1 MFMPDDDI
9 GDSGG
14 REGGIGD
21 RGEATSAGS
30 IDGRHLLL
38 IGAGPGL
45 GGALARRFAEGGY
58 RVTLVARSTDALGK
72 LAGTLADTGAEIDT
86 ISVDAGD
93 PEGLGARM
101 SALYRGEGAP
111 GLIVYNAVMG
121 APDQLLT
128 SSVAHLQAA
137 YAVDVIG
144 AIVVAQVAAPAMR
157 AAGQGTIIVTGG
169 GFADHPIAALATVS
183 LGKAALR
190 SAATMLGADLE
201 PDGIRVATLT
211 IAGQI
216 VAGTSFDPERI
227 AERYWEIVHSDGP
240 WQAEFRFTGE

>member
-1 MFMPDDDI
+1 MPDDQAV
-9 GDSGG
+9 GG
-14 REGGIGD
+14 
-21 RGEATSAGS
+21 GS
-30 IDGRHLLL
+30 IDDRHLLL

-45 GGALARRFAEGGY
+45 GEAVARRFAEGGY
-58 RVTLVARSTDALGK
+58 RVTLAARSTDGLGR
-72 LAGTLADTGAEIDT
+72 LAGSLADTGAGIDT

-101 SALYRGEGAP
+101 SALYRGDGAP

-121 APDQLLT
+121 APDQLLS

-157 AAGQGTIIVTGG
+157 GAGLGTIIVTGG
-169 GFADHPIAALATVS
+169 GFADHPIPALATVS

-216 VAGTSFDPERI
+216 VAGTPFDPERI